1 MERELADFIRSKYK
15 LTEARIDALTPE
27 EYDALC
33 EQAIEERQRA
43 EADLL
48 KIYLLVEK
56 SRAFEDWIL
65 SHRP

>member
-1 MERELADFIRSKYK
+1 MEKELADFVRKKYK
-15 LTEARIDALTPE
+15 LTEAEIDALTEE
-27 EYDALC
+27 EYDTLC

-48 KIYLLVEK
+48 KLYRLVRK